1 MRIPHSAFFCSIHT
15 LYVIIIIKFVDYN
28 LLNYYYALSITNLTS
43 IILIGF
49 FCK

>member
-1 MRIPHSAFFCSIHT
+1 MQNSSSAFFCAISM
-15 LYVIIIIKFVDYN
+15 LFVIIIIKFVNYN